1 MIRMMGRTDGGI
13 AIRWTHGVLSA
24 IIEQQTTQLMGISQ
38 QVFTRHRRREDGS
51 YAAVYFEFVFFT
63 DLETGAVME
72 TWNNPYTGRKVTV
85 PAQVLGPSHVEIP
98 LDLKIINEPFAMEG
112 VVNTHWLEPLPNI
125 GGDMM
130 FNERIDSYVPPM
142 IDDGAP
148 LKFHEVFAFRADA
161 NALTDHLMSHVP
173 TTVDKVNVIS
183 WRPWMD
189 MAEVEG
195 VTMSR
200 GAGRVIADYEDLPVD
215 LAQNNQIHFPDI
227 VKELDD
233 YLEL

>member
-1 MIRMMGRTDGGI
+1 MSRTDGGI

-24 IIEQQTTQLMGISQ
+24 IIEQETTPLMGISQ
-38 QVFTRHRRREDGS
+38 QVFSRHRRNENGS
-51 YAAVYFEFVFFT
+51 FDAVYMEFVFFT
-63 DLETGAVME
+63 DLETGDVME
-72 TWNNPYTGRKVTV
+72 QWENPYTGRTVTV
-85 PAQVLGPSHVEIP
+85 PAQVLGPSRFKIP
-98 LDLKIINEPFAMEG
+98 LTLTVINEPFAMEG
-112 VVNTHWLEPLPNI
+112 IVNTHWLEPLPSA
-125 GGDMM
+125 GGDVM

-142 IDDGAP
+142 TEGGAP

-161 NALTDHLMSHVP
+161 GLLMDTTSSHVP
-173 TTVDKVNVIS
+173 ATVDKVNIIS

-189 MAEVEG
+189 MAEVDG

-200 GAGRVIADYEDLPVD
+200 GAGRVIANYDELPSD

-227 VKELDD
+227 VAELDD

>member
-1 MIRMMGRTDGGI
+1 MMGRTDGKI
-13 AIRWTHGVLSA
+13 AIRWTYGVLSA
-24 IIEQQTTQLMGISQ
+24 IIEQETTQLMGISQ

-51 YAAVYFEFVFFT
+51 YVAVYFEFVFFT
-63 DLETGAVME
+63 DLKTGAVME
-72 TWNNPYTGRKVTV
+72 IWNNPYTDRTVTV
-85 PAQVLGPSHVEIP
+85 PAQVLGPTRFEIP
-98 LDLKIINEPFAMEG
+98 LDLKIINEPYTMEG
-112 VVNTHWLEPLPNI
+112 VVNTHWLEPLPSF

-142 IDDGAP
+142 TDGGAP

-161 NALTDHLMSHVP
+161 NALVNSSISHVP
-173 TTVDKVNVIS
+173 TTVDKVNIIS

-189 MAEVEG
+189 MAEIHG

-200 GAGRVIADYEDLPVD
+200 GAGRVIADYEELPSD
-215 LAQNNQIHFPDI
+215 LARNNQIYFPDI